1 MIFSTVICGAFA
13 DGLDVV
19 TNPFVRSMSE
29 SLQRSLGMTGAD
41 PVAVFAETRRRKD
54 NF

>member
-1 MIFSTVICGAFA
+1 MIFSTVICGPFA
-13 DGLDVV
+13 DGLELA
-19 TNPFVRSMSE
+19 TNPFLRPASD
-29 SLQRSLGMTGAD
+29 SLQRSLNMVGAD